1 MRLHD
6 VKSKKR
12 ATLGR
17 CAADVC
23 MAVLGSF
30 LMHGIGTEKNP
41 EEAFKRLHFAHERRN
56 SYATMRLGDYYY
68 LGMGTTK
75 NLKKALEM

>member
-1 MRLHD
+1 
-6 VKSKKR
+6 
-12 ATLGR
+12 
-17 CAADVC
+17 
-23 MAVLGSF
+23 
-30 LMHGIGTEKNP
+30 MHGIGTEKNP